1 MTTLL
6 AILLPHKLKRVPPP
20 ALVDFPSADLFPLP
34 AEEWGRPQLDWPNDK
49 DKESELSGAAFEDE
63 ILRQSS
69 KGHRSSSVFEIRNDG
84 LLAC

>member
-6 AILLPHKLKRVPPP
+6 AILLPHKLKPVPPP

-63 ILRQSS
+63 ILKQFQLSGF
-69 KGHRSSSVFEIRNDG
+69 KVEEE
-84 LLAC
+84 LQPEAPA